1 MIGKEMTMFPYKTVL
16 WIALLLVAGFYLLPH
31 SVPIIAALL
40 TAIVL
45 EPLVKSLQKSL
56 NLRRTASVVLTFV
69 CFLLIIGGL
78 IYFVITRM
86 VIEIVELSQWL
97 PQLIGNLSHP
107 VQNWFSAMQHLYEQM
122 PPEYVTRIEETT
134 SNLFKSLNSL
144 TSDLLNGLITVI
156 KSLPNLLM
164 VLVVYVIA
172 LFLFLLDLPSLVR
185 RFLNLFDDTTQVKV
199 KIILNNLNR
208 AIIGFL
214 QAQILISFLTYDLVL
229 IGLWILGVKYALAV
243 ALIIVLVDILPV
255 LGTGAVMIPWIA
267 YAFLKN
273 NESLGIG
280 LLILYLLI
288 MVFRRIIEPK
298 ILGNSLGISALATLI
313 SMYLGF
319 MVLGFLGMLLG
330 PALVILFQAFR
341 EAGFFQFRIRL

>member
-1 MIGKEMTMFPYKTVL
+1 MFPYKTVL
-16 WIALLLVAGFYLLPH
+16 WIALLLVAGYYLLPH

-144 TSDLLNGLITVI
+144 TSDLLNALITAI
-156 KSLPNLLM
+156 ISLPNLLM
-164 VLVVYVIA
+164 VLVVYVI
-172 LFLFLLDLPSLVR
+172 
-185 RFLNLFDDTTQVKV
+185 
-199 KIILNNLNR
+199 
-208 AIIGFL
+208 
-214 QAQILISFLTYDLVL
+214 
-229 IGLWILGVKYALAV
+229 
-243 ALIIVLVDILPV
+243 
-255 LGTGAVMIPWIA
+255 
-267 YAFLKN
+267 
-273 NESLGIG
+273 
-280 LLILYLLI
+280 
-288 MVFRRIIEPK
+288 
-298 ILGNSLGISALATLI
+298 
-313 SMYLGF
+313 
-319 MVLGFLGMLLG
+319 
-330 PALVILFQAFR
+330 
-341 EAGFFQFRIRL
+341 